1 MANKLT
7 AENIEAAVQ
16 HLGNIQS
23 GVTPILDGVD
33 RTETPEDDRIDLGNQ
48 TFEGHQQKKSLEIY
62 PLIPPNDPRLLMQ
75 IAPFMDDTLE
85 HFGFEDRKSLSKVMH
100 GNMVK
105 YGGLGLSAN
114 QIGLP
119 FRMFVMGGHPQ
130 VEEGKVRYVFNPL
143 INDVSPESIVMK
155 EGCLSFPFLFL
166 GIKRPKWVNVR
177 YTDEN
182 GEEIE
187 ETLHG
192 MPARMFQHE
201 NEHMNGYVFTD
212 LVSKLKLERAE
223 TSKKKMI
230 KEIKKRQSG
239 LQIIT

>member
-1 MANKLT
+1 MAEKLN

-16 HLGNIQS
+16 HLENIQT
-23 GVTPILDGVD
+23 GKTPILS
-33 RTETPEDDRIDLGNQ
+33 EL
-48 TFEGHQQKKSLEIY
+48 EGHVNKKKEQVF
-62 PLIPPNDPRLLMQ
+62 PLIPPSDPRLLMQ

-85 HFGFEDRKSLSKVMH
+85 QFGFADRKELSKVMYD
-100 GNMVK
+100 NMVK

-114 QIGLP
+114 QVGLP
-119 FRMFVMGGHPQ
+119 YRMFVMGGHPQ
-130 VEEGKVRYVFNPL
+130 VEDGKVRTVFNPL
-143 INDVSPESIVMK
+143 INDVSPESINLK

-166 GIKRPKWVNVR
+166 SIKRPKWCSVR

-192 MPARMFQHE
+192 MSARIFMHE

-223 TSKKKMI
+223 KSKQKMI

-239 LQIIT
+239 LRIIT